1 MKLTQ
6 LSCNDFAKELSSKK
20 PVPGGGGAAA
30 LVAALGVALNTMVVN
45 YTIGKKKFVD
55 FEEKYVDIIKRGEIL
70 RNNLIDLIDKDAENF
85 EPLSKAYGM
94 PSTTDEEKEEKDEM
108 MQKCLKMACSAPVEI
123 LEYAYDSILLHNEL
137 VDISSKTMISDIG
150 VGIQCLKAALYSAY
164 LNILI
169 NVNSMSDEQYVSDLN
184 ARVNKILN
192 EGSHMAD
199 EIFEKV
205 LKIMSE

>member
-6 LSCNDFAKELSSKK
+6 LSCNDFSRELASKT

-30 LVAALGVALNTMVVN
+30 LVAALGVALNSMVAN
-45 YTIGKKKFVD
+45 YTIGKKKFAD
-55 FEEKYVDIIKRGEIL
+55 YEEKYIEILKRGEKL

-94 PSTTDEEKEEKDEM
+94 PSETEEEKNEKDIV

-123 LEYAYDSILLHNEL
+123 LEFTYESIMLHNEL

-164 LNILI
+164 LNVLI
-169 NVNSMSDEQYVSDLN
+169 NVNSITDEKYVADTN
-184 ARVNKILN
+184 ERVNRMVR
-192 EGSHMAD
+192 EGSRIAD
-199 EIFEKV
+199 DIYEKV
-205 LKIMSE
+205 VKIMS

>member
-6 LSCNDFAKELSSKK
+6 MSCNDFAKELSLKK

-30 LVAALGVALNTMVVN
+30 LVAALGVALNTMVAN

-55 FEEKYVDIIKRGEIL
+55 FEEKYNDIISRGEIL
-70 RNNLIDLIDKDAENF
+70 RNNLINLIDKDAENF

-94 PSTTDEEKEEKDEM
+94 PSTTDEEKEIKDKM

-123 LEYAYDSILLHNEL
+123 LEYTYDSIMLHNEI

-164 LNILI
+164 LNVLI
-169 NVNSMSDEQYVSDLN
+169 NINSISDEQYVSELN
-184 ARVNKILN
+184 ARVNKIIN
-192 EGSHMAD
+192 KGSSIAD

-205 LKIMSE
+205 IKIMNE